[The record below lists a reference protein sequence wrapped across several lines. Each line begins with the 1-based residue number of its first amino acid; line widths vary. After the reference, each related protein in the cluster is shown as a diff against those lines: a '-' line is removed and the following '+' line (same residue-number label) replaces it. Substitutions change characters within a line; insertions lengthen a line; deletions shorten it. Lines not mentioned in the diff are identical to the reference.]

1 MSDVMP
7 VEKLAPKNSR
17 FFDAPLGLIAA
28 AAVHVALF
36 FALFYVFQWNTD
48 SETVYAELWAPEDA
62 SGRNV
67 QGQSSETTDE
77 MPPEPEMNQAPELA
91 AKEEPL
97 PTPEEQPVP
106 EPQPTPAPEPVK
118 TAPPPAVKEPEPEP
132 DPGPTAEELAREA
145 EIKLARQRAEEAR
158 LAKEKAEAEAAK
170 RLAQEE
176 ARREAERLAEE
187 KRLEE
192 ERLAE
197 EKRLEEERLAE
208 EKRLAEERR
217 LAEEKRIAEE
227 KARKKEAARQKRIA
241 QEKARQARIAEQ
253 MRQAELARITGAR
266 TVETGRVGSTKGD
279 PSAVRQNLRGSLTAA
294 YTARVIACIR
304 PHIAYN
310 VPPNAQ
316 RGRNVATFEVNLLPN
331 GELAGKTMVKSSGLA
346 AFDAAVDRAITRC
359 RQFPRPSDGSPIP
372 RRMQILFDPVDSK

>member
-91 AKEEPL
+91 AKEEPF
-97 PTPEEQPVP
+97 PTPQEQPVP

-118 TAPPPAVKEPEPEP
+118 TAPPPPPAVKEPEPEP

-145 EIKLARQRAEEAR
+145 EIKLAQQRAEEAR

-170 RLAQEE
+170 RLAEEE

-192 ERLAE
+192 ARLAE
-197 EKRLEEERLAE
+197 EKRLEEERIAE
-208 EKRLAEERR
+208 EKR

-227 KARKKEAARQKRIA
+227 KARKKEEARQKRIA

-279 PSAVRQNLRGSLTAA
+279 PSAVRQNLRGSLSAA
-294 YTARVIACIR
+294 YAARVVAHIR
-304 PHIAYN
+304 QHIAFN
-310 VPPNAQ
+310 VPPNT
-316 RGRNVATFEVNLLPN
+316 RHGRYIAIFAVDLLPN
-331 GELAGKTMVKSSGLA
+331 GEVVKARMTQSSGIP
-346 AFDAAVDRAITRC
+346 AFDAAVERAIKKSGT
-359 RQFPRPSDGSPIP
+359 FPRPPDGSPIP
-372 RRMQILFDPVDSK
+372 RHMQILFDPVDSK

>member
-97 PTPEEQPVP
+97 PTSQEQPVP

-118 TAPPPAVKEPEPEP
+118 TAPPPPPAVKEPEPEP

-145 EIKLARQRAEEAR
+145 EIKLAQQRAEEAR

-187 KRLEE
+187 KRL
-192 ERLAE
+192 
-197 EKRLEEERLAE
+197 
-208 EKRLAEERR
+208 
-217 LAEEKRIAEE
+217 
-227 KARKKEAARQKRIA
+227 
-241 QEKARQARIAEQ
+241 
-253 MRQAELARITGAR
+253 
-266 TVETGRVGSTKGD
+266 
-279 PSAVRQNLRGSLTAA
+279 
-294 YTARVIACIR
+294 
-304 PHIAYN
+304 
-310 VPPNAQ
+310 
-316 RGRNVATFEVNLLPN
+316 
-331 GELAGKTMVKSSGLA
+331 
-346 AFDAAVDRAITRC
+346 
-359 RQFPRPSDGSPIP
+359 
-372 RRMQILFDPVDSK
+372 

>member
-48 SETVYAELWAPEDA
+48 SETVYAELWSPEDA

-187 KRLEE
+187 KR
-192 ERLAE
+192 
-197 EKRLEEERLAE
+197 
-208 EKRLAEERR
+208 
-217 LAEEKRIAEE
+217 IAEE
-227 KARKKEAARQKRIA
+227 KARKEEAARQKRIA

>member
-145 EIKLARQRAEEAR
+145 EIKLAQQRAEEAR

-227 KARKKEAARQKRIA
+227 KARKEEAARQKRIA

>member
-97 PTPEEQPVP
+97 PTPKEQPVP
-106 EPQPTPAPEPVK
+106 DPQPTPAPEPVK
-118 TAPPPAVKEPEPEP
+118 TAPPPPVKEPEPEP

-145 EIKLARQRAEEAR
+145 EIKLAQQRAEEAR

-227 KARKKEAARQKRIA
+227 KARKEEAARQKRIA

>member
-91 AKEEPL
+91 AKEEPF
-97 PTPEEQPVP
+97 PTPQEQPVP

-118 TAPPPAVKEPEPEP
+118 TAPPPPPAVKEPEPEP

-145 EIKLARQRAEEAR
+145 EIKLAQQRAEEAR

-197 EKRLEEERLAE
+197 EKR
-208 EKRLAEERR
+208 
-217 LAEEKRIAEE
+217 IAEE
-227 KARKKEAARQKRIA
+227 KARKKEEARQKRIA

-266 TVETGRVGSTKGD
+266 TVETGRVGTTKGD

-316 RGRNVATFEVNLLPN
+316 RGRNIATFEVNLLPN